1 MTVFWG
7 LVVTL
12 LLLAACFILVPLL
25 IWRKRPPV
33 DELQSRE
40 EANLGLYR
48 ERLSELDEQ
57 LQRGDIDTQRFEQL
71 KQEAET
77 TLLGDVDDVV
87 ESVQLSSKAGWAMP
101 LALCLSMAVVSVML
115 YLRWGASDELSLA
128 TALNQPSPEQSIEQ
142 LTGKLERVLDRQ
154 PDNYQ
159 GYYLLGRSYM
169 TMGRF
174 QDAVDAFARVV
185 KLVGDDPEPLSQ
197 FAQALFLAQNSRVT
211 PQVEDLVDR
220 TLTVQPDNVT
230 ALGLKGIISFENK
243 QYRNAIKAW
252 ESLLAVTQDPQSR
265 AALTSG
271 IAQARVMLGGAPEE
285 PARPEDQSPV
295 SGLEVR
301 VVLSDQLKALPPT
314 TRVFIFA
321 RATDGPPMPLAV
333 APVTVGELPKT
344 VLLNDAMAMMPE
356 LKLSGFDKVDVVARI
371 SKSGDVRNADY
382 EALVKGVEVSSRKTV
397 ELEIDGGA
405 G

>member
-33 DELQSRE
+33 EELQSRE
-40 EANLGLYR
+40 QANLGLYR
-48 ERLSELDEQ
+48 ERLGELDEQ
-57 LQRGDIDTQRFEQL
+57 LQRGDIDAQRYEQL

-77 TLLGDVDDVV
+77 SLLGDVDDVA
-87 ESVQLSSKAGWAMP
+87 ESAQASSKAGWVMP
-101 LALCLSMAVVSVML
+101 LALCLSMAVVSVLM

-128 TALNQPSPEQSIEQ
+128 SALNQPSPEQSIEQ
-142 LTGKLERVLDRQ
+142 LAGKLERVLSRQ
-154 PDNYQ
+154 PENYQ

-197 FAQALFLAQNSRVT
+197 YAQALFLAQNNRVT
-211 PQVEDLVDR
+211 PQVEDLIDR
-220 TLTVQPDNVT
+220 TLAVQPDNVT
-230 ALGLKGIISFENK
+230 ALGLKGIVSFENK
-243 QYRNAIKAW
+243 QYREAIKAW
-252 ESLLAVTQDPQSR
+252 ESLLTVTTDPQSR

-271 IAQARVMLGGAPEE
+271 IAQARGMLGESPKQVRQEIEAP
-285 PARPEDQSPV
+285 V
-295 SGLEVR
+295 TGLEVH
-301 VVLSDQLKALPPT
+301 VVLSDQLKALPPS

-321 RATDGPPMPLAV
+321 RASDGPPMPLAV
-333 APVTVGELPKT
+333 VPVTVGELPKT

-356 LKLSGFDKVDVVARI
+356 LKLSGFEKVDVVARI

-382 EALVKGVEVSSRKTV
+382 EALVKGVEVSARKTV

>member
-7 LVVTL
+7 LVAAL
-12 LLLAACFILVPLL
+12 LLLATCFILVPVL

-33 DELQSRE
+33 EGLQSRE
-40 EANLGLYR
+40 QANLALFR

-57 LQRGDIDTQRFEQL
+57 RQRGDIDAQRYEQL

-77 TLLGDVDDVV
+77 SLLGDVDDVA
-87 ESVQLSSKAGWAMP
+87 ESTQASGKAGWMMP
-101 LALCLSMAVVSVML
+101 LALCVSMAVVSVFL

-128 TALNQPSPEQSIEQ
+128 AALNQPSPEQSIEQ
-142 LTGKLERVLDRQ
+142 LTGKLERVLERQ

-174 QDAVDAFARVV
+174 QDAVEAFARVV

-197 FAQALFLAQNSRVT
+197 YAQALFLAQNNRVT

-220 TLTVQPDNVT
+220 TLAVQPDNVT
-230 ALGLKGIISFENK
+230 ALGLKGIVSFENK
-243 QYRNAIKAW
+243 QYRDAIKAW
-252 ESLLAVTQDPQSR
+252 ESLLEVTPDPQSR

-271 IAQARVMLGGAPEE
+271 IAQARAMLGETPKQVKQEVKAPE
-285 PARPEDQSPV
+285 A
-295 SGLEVR
+295 GLEVR
-301 VVLSDQLKALPPT
+301 VVLSDQLKTLPPS

-321 RATDGPPMPLAV
+321 RASDGPPMPLAV

-356 LKLSGFDKVDVVARI
+356 LKLSGFEKVDVVARV
-371 SKSGDVRNADY
+371 SKSGDVRKADY
-382 EALVKGVEVSSRKTV
+382 EALVKGVEVSARKTV